1 MKSMTAA
8 AVSLVCLALFVTEGN
23 GNAFDDYIARP
34 DPTYTYRVL
43 PESTRVVP
51 GEYTA
56 FVLNMTSQT
65 WLTPQESSQPVW
77 WHYLIIMVPDVVLYS
92 DTAFVYIT
100 GGSNRIPS
108 SPPDPL
114 KDDEAILLS
123 KAALKTGMVGAV
135 LQQVPNQPIFFP
147 GDPRNKSRSEDDI
160 IAYTWRH
167 FIEGGQNEPDW
178 LLRFPM
184 TKAAV
189 RAMDTITEFANRDIS
204 KFFVAGASKRG
215 WTTWTT
221 AAMDKRVIGIAPLV
235 LDCLNFGENLHHMY
249 RSLGGW
255 TFAFEPYWSED
266 VCKYLDSPSLVEL
279 QELVDPYAYIDRLTM
294 PKCVVSAGGDE
305 FFLPDDSHYYYNDM
319 KGPTYLRIHANAEHS
334 LILHHLNVMDE
345 LSGFMLS
352 VIEGIPLPQLSWDL
366 YENATHGVI
375 RFYTDLVPMRVTA
388 YRATTLTQE
397 RRDFRLARGAAVN
410 STEPAIQPV
419 FYKAFPPTNPSK
431 GVYIA
436 EVIKPALGWTCFFVV
451 AEYPGPRG
459 TTVAFTSEA
468 NIVPDYFPFPQCK
481 GDGCIGT
488 LV

>member
-1 MKSMTAA
+1 MKLSVKM
-8 AVSLVCLALFVTEGN
+8 LWLALFAVLVAKVSS
-23 GNAFDDYIARP
+23 NALDDYIAMP
-34 DPTYTYRVL
+34 DPTYTYRIL
-43 PESTRVVP
+43 PDSTRTVK

-65 WLTPQESSQPVW
+65 WLTAKDSSQPVW
-77 WHYLIIMVPDVVLYS
+77 WHYLTIMVPDTVLYS
-92 DTAFVYIT
+92 DSAFLYIT
-100 GGSNRIPS
+100 GGSNRDHT
-108 SPPDPL
+108 PPDPL
-114 KDDEAILLS
+114 KDEEAILLS
-123 KAALKTGMVGAV
+123 KAVVKTGMVGGV
-135 LQQVPNQPIFFP
+135 LRQVPNQPITFP

-167 FIEGGQNEPDW
+167 FIEGGENQPDW

-221 AAMDKRVIGIAPLV
+221 AAVDKRVIGIAPLV
-235 LDCLNFGENLHHMY
+235 LDCLNFRANLHHMF

-266 VCKYLDSPSLVEL
+266 VCKYIDSPGLDEMA
-279 QELVDPYAYIDRLTM
+279 ELVDPYSYIDRLTM
-294 PKCVVSAGGDE
+294 PKYVVTAGGDE

-334 LILHHLNVMDE
+334 LILHHLNLMEE
-345 LSGFMLS
+345 LSSFMLT
-352 VIEGIPLPQLSWDL
+352 VLEKIPLPQLSWDR
-366 YENATHGVI
+366 YENQTHGII
-375 RFYTDLVPMRVTA
+375 RFYTDLTPIKITA
-388 YRATTLTQE
+388 YQATTLTQE
-397 RRDFRLARGAAVN
+397 RRDFRLARAAAVN

-419 FYKAFPPTNPSK
+419 FYKPFTPSNPTK
-431 GVYIA
+431 GTYVA
-436 EVIKPALGWTCFFVV
+436 ELLKPALGWTCFFIV

-468 NIVPDYFPFPQCK
+468 NIVPDIFPFPQCK